1 MAFDAEHR
9 MATCPRCFGPLT
21 DNHRCPRVRSRGFSR
36 MVGLPLVGAALG
48 TAACY
53 GLVDRPHGLVVLFSA
68 LLGAVL
74 ADAVRRAVAPGI

>member
-1 MAFDAEHR
+1 
-9 MATCPRCFGPLT
+9 
-21 DNHRCPRVRSRGFSR
+21 
-36 MVGLPLVGAALG
+36 MVGLPLVGALLG
-48 TAACY
+48 TSACY